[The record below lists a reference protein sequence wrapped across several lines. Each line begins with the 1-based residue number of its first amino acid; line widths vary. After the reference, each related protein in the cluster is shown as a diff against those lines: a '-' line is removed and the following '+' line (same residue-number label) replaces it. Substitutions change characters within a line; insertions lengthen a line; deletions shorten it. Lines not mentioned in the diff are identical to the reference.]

1 MLQLVPSETPETA
14 EYYNRCLEAVRIVL
28 MDEQDE
34 AVNYRAITRM
44 GKYVLLPIDNYYHVI
59 GGLDSDTEKLADTAK
74 ILRAKLR
81 YLLGFLVESP
91 EPELRFSLYPTVP
104 TLEAYYLQHRY
115 LIMKIGPF
123 DWAIY
128 NRFESQISK

>member
-1 MLQLVPSETPETA
+1 MIQLVPSETPETA
-14 EYYNRCLEAVRIVL
+14 AYYDRCLEAVRIVL

-44 GKYVLLPIDNYYHVI
+44 GKYILLPIDNYYHVI

-74 ILRAKLR
+74 ILRAKLQ
-81 YLLGFLVESP
+81 YLLGFLIESP
-91 EPELRFSLYPTVP
+91 EPELRFSLYPTDP
-104 TLEAYYLQHRY
+104 TLETYYLQYRY

-123 DWAIY
+123 DWATY